1 MEILMRVTMKDIAER
16 CGIGR
21 STVSFI
27 LNGTAAN
34 VGLSE
39 ELCRRVLQ
47 TAKEMGYRRNELAS
61 SVRSGKTR
69 VIAYVS
75 GKLSTS
81 YTMRMIAGIND
92 SLNRNGYSLR
102 MYIHDEEESL
112 DLLADKIISNM
123 IPGVIISLTRDL
135 SEQLMQLLKPW
146 NVKVAMTSF
155 LELSEPVVQV
165 SSDDAAGAAAAADKL
180 YEIGHRRLG
189 LVYVEHS
196 PGLKIKQENFLRR
209 LGELGLE
216 NGESIRLGLSGNSS
230 WNPEDAAKVAEFCR
244 RPDRPTAFFCE
255 ADPLALRFIQ
265 YADQAG
271 FRVPDDFSV
280 IGYANLD
287 YTDFSNPPLSTFATP
302 FEEIGEK
309 TTDLLIDTIEHNRQD
324 NVRISIP
331 ATYVE
336 RMSTKPYNGIKQ
348 QETEE

>member
-1 MEILMRVTMKDIAER
+1 MRVTMKDIAER

-27 LNGTAAN
+27 LNGTASS

-61 SVRSGKTR
+61 SVRSGKSR

-75 GKLSTS
+75 GRLSTS
-81 YTMRMIAGIND
+81 YTMRIIAGIND

-102 MYIHDEEESL
+102 MYIHNDGDTLEP
-112 DLLADKIISNM
+112 LADKIISNM
-123 IPGVIISLTRDL
+123 IPGVIISLNRDL
-135 SEQLMQLLKPW
+135 SRELLRLLKLW
-146 NVKVAMTSF
+146 NVKAAMTTF
-155 LELSEPVVQV
+155 AEVSESIIEV

-180 YEIGHRRLG
+180 YELGHRRLG

-196 PGLKIKQENFLRR
+196 SGLKTKQRNFLRR
-209 LGELGLE
+209 LKELGLE
-216 NGESIRLGLSGNSS
+216 DGESIRLGLSGNGS

-265 YADQAG
+265 YATQAG
-271 FRVPDDFSV
+271 FRIPDDFSV

-287 YTDFSNPPLSTFATP
+287 YTDFSNPPLSTFTTP

-309 TTDLLIDTIEHNRQD
+309 TADLLIEAIEHNRPCSAK
-324 NVRISIP
+324 VKLP
-331 ATYVE
+331 AVYVE
-336 RMSTKPYNGIKQ
+336 RMSTKPYNCIKQ
-348 QETEE
+348 QEREE

>member
-1 MEILMRVTMKDIAER
+1 MEVLMRVTMKDIAER

-61 SVRSGKTR
+61 SVRSGKSR

-75 GKLSTS
+75 GRLSTS

-102 MYIHDEEESL
+102 MYIHDEGESL
-112 DLLADKIISNM
+112 DHLADKIISNM

-155 LELSEPVVQV
+155 LEVSEPVVQV
-165 SSDDAAGAAAAADKL
+165 SSDDAAGAAAAADRL
-180 YEIGHRRLG
+180 YELGHRRLG

-216 NGESIRLGLSGNSS
+216 NGESIRLGLSGNGS
-230 WNPEDAAKVAEFCR
+230 WNPEDAAKVADFCR

-265 YADQAG
+265 YACQAG
-271 FRVPDDFSV
+271 FRVPEDMSV

-287 YTDFSNPPLSTFATP
+287 YTDFSNPPLSTFTTP

-309 TTDLLIDTIEHNRQD
+309 TADLLIEAIEHNRQD
-324 NVRISIP
+324 NVRISIH

-348 QETEE
+348 QEMEE

>member
-1 MEILMRVTMKDIAER
+1 MRVTMKDIAER

-27 LNGTAAN
+27 LNGTASS

-61 SVRSGKTR
+61 SVRSGKSR

-75 GKLSTS
+75 GRLSTS
-81 YTMRMIAGIND
+81 YTMRIIAGIND

-102 MYIHDEEESL
+102 MYIHNDGDALEP
-112 DLLADKIISNM
+112 LADKIISNM

-155 LELSEPVVQV
+155 LEVSEPVVSIIEV

-180 YEIGHRRLG
+180 YELGHRRLG

-196 PGLKIKQENFLRR
+196 SGLKTKQRNFLRR
-209 LGELGLE
+209 LKELGLE
-216 NGESIRLGLSGNSS
+216 DGESIRLGLSGNGS
-230 WNPEDAAKVAEFCR
+230 WNPEDAAKVVEFCR

-265 YADQAG
+265 YATQAG
-271 FRVPDDFSV
+271 FRIPDDFSV

-287 YTDFSNPPLSTFATP
+287 YTDFSNPPLSTFTTP

-309 TTDLLIDTIEHNRQD
+309 TADLLIEAIEHNRQD

-348 QETEE
+348 QEMEE

>member
-1 MEILMRVTMKDIAER
+1 MRVTMKDIAER

-61 SVRSGKTR
+61 SVRSGKSR
-69 VIAYVS
+69 VIAYVN
-75 GKLSTS
+75 GGRLAAT

-102 MYIHDEEESL
+102 MYIHNNEEPL
-112 DLLADKIISNM
+112 DLLIDKILSNM
-123 IPGVIISLTRDL
+123 ISGVIIDRFIKASGELIQ
-135 SEQLMQLLKPW
+135 QLQSW
-146 NVKVAMTSF
+146 DIKVAMMDSF
-155 LELSEPVVQV
+155 DVLYPVIQV
-165 SSDDAAGAAAAADKL
+165 GSDDEAGAAAAADQL
-180 YEIGHRRLG
+180 YRLGHRRIGVSYMDVGPKLRIRP
-189 LVYVEHS
+189 EFF
-196 PGLKIKQENFLRR
+196 LKR

-216 NGESIRLGLSGNSS
+216 NGESIRLGLSRNAS
-230 WNPEDAAKVAEFCR
+230 WNPEDAAKVADFCR
-244 RPDRPTAFFCE
+244 RPDHATAIFCE
-255 ADPLALRFIQ
+255 ADPIALRFIQ
-265 YADQAG
+265 YAYQAG
-271 FRVPDDFSV
+271 FHVPDDISV

-287 YTDFSNPPLSTFATP
+287 YTEYSNPPLSTFATS
-302 FEEIGEK
+302 FEDIGEK
-309 TTDLLIDTIEHNRQD
+309 TADLLIESIKNNRQSTEK
-324 NVRISIP
+324 VKLP
-331 ATYVE
+331 AIYLE